1 MRHKMKIYEAEKK
14 LGLEGDIRANASII
28 VDCPTEKNKWQDKRQ
43 IAVAGINDEDL
54 YHVHSILVSTSWNKN
69 DDIFDREQVWMAK
82 STPKYKP
89 TNLEH
94 DEKQLVGGIVDCWAV
109 DENYQEI
116 AADTPVEELPEVY
129 HLLVSSVIY
138 KQWQDPQ
145 LKARAEKL
153 ISEIEANDKYVS
165 MECIFKGF
173 DYGVISPDGNNHVVA
188 RTEDTAF
195 LSQFLRS
202 YGGEGMYQDHKIG
215 RIPKNITFSGKG
227 FVDRPANTESII
239 FDKGKVF
246 SFASD
251 GKSLNLNDNGVK
263 ANIEEKQLL
272 SDITSAQENSST
284 EDCVSDNNNIIS
296 DMEKTNM
303 SDENRIQEL
312 QNALAGVKEENKA
325 LAAKLAE
332 ANVSKYESTIK
343 ELEASVAE
351 LQSSKESVESELTV
365 SKESLDSAKAE
376 LSEKSE
382 SLQKIEAEMNKMK
395 EDDKKKER
403 KAKMMEAGMAEED
416 ATANLEIF
424 AEMNDEAFD
433 IFVKTVADMH
443 YKDKEDKDKKKK
455 EADSMNKNYASD
467 DSEDDTTSAS
477 DIVDEETAQAG
488 THSPSS
494 ENEQDEMESTRASLR
509 NFVEQ
514 KIVNKSNK

>member
-1 MRHKMKIYEAEKK
+1 MKIYESEKR
-14 LGLEGDIRANASII
+14 LGLEDNIRANASII
-28 VDCPTEKNKWQDKRQ
+28 VDCPTEKHRLQNKRQ
-43 IAVAGINDEDL
+43 IAVAGISDDDL

-69 DDIFDREQVWMAK
+69 DDIFDREQVWLAK

-89 TNLEH
+89 TNIEH

-109 DENYQEI
+109 DEEYNEI
-116 AADTPVEELPEVY
+116 AADTPIEELPEVY

-138 KQWQDPQ
+138 KQWQDPE

-153 ISEIEANDKYVS
+153 ISEIEANEMYVS

-173 DYGVISPDGNNHVVA
+173 DYGVISPDGDNHVVA
-188 RTEDTAF
+188 RTENTAF

-202 YGGEGMYQDHKIG
+202 YGGDGVYQDHKIG

-227 FVDRPANTESII
+227 FVNRPANSESII
-239 FDKGKVF
+239 FDKGQVF

-251 GKSLNLNDNGVK
+251 GKSLFLNDNGVN

-272 SDITSAQENSST
+272 SDITSAQETSST

-296 DMEKTNM
+296 DMEKNNM

-312 QNALAGVKEENKA
+312 QDALANVKEENKA
-325 LAAKLAE
+325 LATKLAE

-351 LQSSKESVESELTV
+351 LQSSKEGIESELTV

-382 SLQKIEAEMNKMK
+382 SLEKIEAEMNKMK
-395 EDDKKKER
+395 EDEKKKER
-403 KAKMMEAGMAEED
+403 KAKMMEAGLAEED
-416 ATANLEIF
+416 ADSNLEIF
-424 AEMNDEAFD
+424 AEMNDEAFNV
-433 IFVKTVADMH
+433 FVKTVADMH
-443 YKDKEDKDKKKK
+443 EKDKDKEDKDKKKK
-455 EADSMNKNYASD
+455 EAESMKNYASD
-467 DSEDDTTSAS
+467 NSEDDTTTAS
-477 DIVDEETAQAG
+477 DIVDGQTAQAG

-494 ENEQDEMESTRASLR
+494 QDEQSELESTRASLR
-509 NFVEQ
+509 SFVEQ
-514 KIVNKSNK
+514 TIVNKSNK

>member
-1 MRHKMKIYEAEKK
+1 MKIYEAEKR
-14 LGLEGDIRANASII
+14 LGLEDNIRANASIV
-28 VDCPTEKNKWQDKRQ
+28 VDCPTEKTKWKNKKQ
-43 IAVAGINDEDL
+43 IAVAGIDDEDL

-69 DDIFDREQVWMAK
+69 DDIFDREQVWLAK

-89 TNLEH
+89 TNIEH

-109 DENYQEI
+109 DDEYNEI

-138 KQWQDPQ
+138 RQWQDPE

-153 ISEIEANDKYVS
+153 ISEIEANEKYVS

-202 YGGEGMYQDHKIG
+202 YGGDGVYQDHKIG

-227 FVDRPANTESII
+227 FVARPANSESII
-239 FDKGKVF
+239 FDKGQVF

-251 GKSLNLNDNGVK
+251 GKSLFLNDNGVK

-296 DMEKTNM
+296 DMEKNNM
-303 SDENRIQEL
+303 SDESRIQEL
-312 QNALAGVKEENKA
+312 QDALATVKEENKA
-325 LAAKLAE
+325 LATKLAE
-332 ANVSKYESTIK
+332 ANVAKYESTIK

-351 LQSSKESVESELTV
+351 LQSGKESVESELTV

-382 SLQKIEAEMNKMK
+382 ALEQIEAEMHKMK
-395 EDDKKKER
+395 EEDKKKER

-416 ATANLEIF
+416 AVANLEVF

-433 IFVKTVADMH
+433 VFVKTVADMH

-455 EADSMNKNYASD
+455 EAESMKKNYASD
-467 DSEDDTTSAS
+467 DTEDDDATTAS
-477 DIVDEETAQAG
+477 EIVDTDSAQAG

-494 ENEQDEMESTRASLR
+494 EGEQSEIEATRASLR

-514 KIVNKSNK
+514 TIVNKSNK

>member
-1 MRHKMKIYEAEKK
+1 MKIYEAEKK
-14 LGLEGDIRANASII
+14 LGLEDNIRANASIV
-28 VDCPTEKNKWQDKRQ
+28 VDCPTEKTKWQDKRQ
-43 IAVAGINDEDL
+43 IAVAGIEDDDL

-69 DDIFDREQVWMAK
+69 DDIFDREQVWLAK

-109 DENYQEI
+109 DDEYNEI
-116 AADTPVEELPEVY
+116 AADTSVEELPEVY

-138 KQWQDPQ
+138 KQWQDPE

-153 ISEIEANDKYVS
+153 ISEIEANEKYVS
-165 MECIFKGF
+165 MECIFRGF
-173 DYGVISPDGNNHVVA
+173 DYGVVSPDGNNHVVA
-188 RTEDTAF
+188 RTEQTAF

-227 FVDRPANTESII
+227 FVARPANSESII
-239 FDKGKVF
+239 FDKGQVF

-251 GKSLNLNDNGVK
+251 GKSLFLDDNGVK

-296 DMEKTNM
+296 DMEKNNM
-303 SDENRIQEL
+303 SDNQIQEL
-312 QNALAGVKEENKA
+312 KEALAQVKEENKA
-325 LAAKLAE
+325 LAKQLAE
-332 ANVSKYESTIK
+332 ANVSKYESTIT

-351 LQSSKESVESELTV
+351 LQSSKEGVESELSV
-365 SKESLDSAKAE
+365 SKESLDSVKSE

-382 SLQKIEAEMNKMK
+382 ALEKIEAEMHKMK
-395 EDDKKKER
+395 EEDKKKER
-403 KAKMMEAGMAEED
+403 KAKMMEAGMEEED
-416 ATANLEIF
+416 AAANLEVF
-424 AEMNDEAFD
+424 AEMNDEAFAV
-433 IFVKTVADMH
+433 FVKTVADMH
-443 YKDKEDKDKKKK
+443 EKDKDKKDKDKKKK
-455 EADSMNKNYASD
+455 EAESMNKNYASD
-467 DSEDDTTSAS
+467 ESDDDTTSAT
-477 DIVDEETAQAG
+477 DLVDKDSTQAG

-494 ENEQDEMESTRASLR
+494 ENEQDGIEATRASLR
-509 NFVEQ
+509 SFVEQ
-514 KIVNKSNK
+514 TIVNKSNK